1 MIDDRRRTTAYLT
14 AMGATI
20 RPGDRVLEVGT
31 GFGFFAVAAARMGAA
46 HVWAVEPNDA
56 VDLGPRLAAMHG
68 VADRITFLQ
77 SPLGGVSLPDR
88 CDVLLEDLRGALPF
102 NENRLAILR
111 DAHARL
117 LVPDARLIAVR
128 DHLVVAVCAARVE
141 TPPAAARIG
150 GIGLEEVRARAASGT
165 SRVRATELRPLAKP
179 ARWATIELA
188 DPAHETIAGTTTVEI
203 EADGRCA
210 GLGVW
215 FDAELAAGAGFSSGP
230 ESGPSVY
237 DCVWLPLP
245 RELAAARGDRMDI
258 TLRAM
263 VEGAE
268 PVWRWDVALRRAAT
282 GETEIVHASDF
293 AARLMGASRRARRAA
308 SHVPVRDAAVEAL
321 AALLALVDGA
331 RPLDAIAGA
340 LSARFPTRWRDHD
353 EALAWSAKELAR
365 LAEDGVV

>member
-1 MIDDRRRTTAYLT
+1 MIDDPRRTTAYLT

-56 VDLGPRLAAMHG
+56 VDLGPRLAAQHG

-77 SPLGGVSLPDR
+77 SPLGSVSLADR
-88 CDVLLEDLRGALPF
+88 CDVLLEDLRGALPI

-117 LVPDARLIAVR
+117 LVPGARLVAVR
-128 DHLVVAVCAARVE
+128 DHLVVALCGARADQL
-141 TPPAAARIG
+141 PAAGQVG
-150 GIGLEEVRARAASGT
+150 GIGLEEVRARADLST
-165 SRVRATELRPLAKP
+165 SRVRATDLRPLAKP

-188 DPAHETIAGTTTVEI
+188 DPAHATIAGTTTMEI
-203 EADGRCA
+203 EADGLCA

-215 FDAELAAGAGFSSGP
+215 FDAELAGGTGFSSGP
-230 ESGPSVY
+230 ESGPTVY

-245 RELAAARGDRMDI
+245 RELAAERGDRVDI

-263 VEGAE
+263 VDGAA

-282 GETEIVHASDF
+282 GATETVHASDF
-293 AARLMGASRRARRAA
+293 AARLMGAPRRARRAA
-308 SHVPVRDAAVEAL
+308 SHVPVPDAAGEAL

-340 LSARFPTRWRDHD
+340 LVARYPTRWRDHD

-365 LAEDGVV
+365 LVEDGVV